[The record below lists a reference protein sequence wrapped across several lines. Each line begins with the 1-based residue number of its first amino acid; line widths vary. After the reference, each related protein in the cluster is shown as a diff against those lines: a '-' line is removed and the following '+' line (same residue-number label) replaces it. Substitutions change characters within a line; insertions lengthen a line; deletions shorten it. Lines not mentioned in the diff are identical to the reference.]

1 MQFDQIGKLI
11 RMTKLSDFIASHRDR
26 FDWKENNIFAFSWA
40 KVTRRLEFLAVIES
54 RYRELSAAFIANSEA
69 TRALAKP
76 GTHPVTAEQAALHQ
90 QGYQLG
96 IQVHLEIEAWYLFAK
111 IVLDD
116 VARAVEYYFGP
127 ARGLAL
133 DSHDDL
139 CARIEKYVEAKSLT
153 VETELLAKAAE
164 LKRRISDIRDY
175 QISHE
180 KSPRTM
186 QGTTWSGAGGVCI
199 QLGRLFPK
207 ESEMPVQTEDLIELR
222 TELER
227 YLDLVVAF
235 VEGNESKSRLALAP
249 IKE

>member
-1 MQFDQIGKLI
+1 
-11 RMTKLSDFIASHRDR
+11 MTKLSDFIASHRDR

-40 KVTRRLEFLAVIES
+40 KVTRRLEFLAVIAT

-69 TRALAKP
+69 ARALAKP
-76 GTHPVTAEQAALHQ
+76 GTHPVTPEQAAIHQ
-90 QGYQLG
+90 RGYQLT

-116 VARAVEYYFGP
+116 VARAIEYYFGP

-133 DSHDDL
+133 DSHDNL
-139 CARIEKYVEAKSLT
+139 CARIEKYAEAKSLN
-153 VETELLAKAAE
+153 VSPEFVAKVAE

-186 QGTTWSGAGGVCI
+186 QGTSWSGSGGVCI
-199 QLGRLFPK
+199 QLGRLFPN
-207 ESEMPVQTEDLIELR
+207 EGEMSVQTEDLIELR
-222 TELER
+222 AELER

-235 VEGNESKSRLALAP
+235 VEVNESKSRLPLAP
-249 IKE
+249 VAE